1 MKPLLILLIS
11 FFLSVLFSK
20 VFLSKYNYQISG
32 RIAFSFMLLFTAIGH
47 FVFTKGMSLMI
58 PDVFPAKT
66 FIIYATGI
74 IEIAFAICL
83 LFPKYQKATA
93 PFVIAF
99 LLLMLPANI
108 KAAINNIN
116 YQTGALD
123 GNGPS
128 YLWFRIPLQLF
139 FIFWVYFFAFL
150 KNSQSI

>member
-11 FFLSVLFSK
+11 FCLSVLYSK
-20 VFLSKYNYQISG
+20 VFLNKYNYQISG
-32 RIAFSFMLLFTAIGH
+32 RVAFSSMLIFTAIGH

-74 IEIAFAICL
+74 LEIAFAICL
-83 LFPKYQKATA
+83 LFPKYQKTTA
-93 PFVIAF
+93 MFVIVF
-99 LLLMLPANI
+99 LILMAPANI
-108 KAAINNIN
+108 KAALNNLN
-116 YQTGALD
+116 YQTGALN

-139 FIFWVYFFAFL
+139 FIFWAYLFAFL